1 MPTLHHAASAAHR
14 GIAAVLRYAVAAA
27 FASAFAAGSTAAA
40 QPGASDVVR
49 ERFAAQLGDGFVTE
63 AEYVRPAQATQALPA
78 VLLLHGASPA
88 DLDFTIVRGDGDT
101 SRVLRDI
108 AEALAGAGI
117 ASVRYHKRWVTGP
130 GAFDMQGYFRTDLH
144 GLLADARTMLDS
156 LRTRHG
162 VDPSRLFVWGW
173 SEGSTLAAQFAAH
186 DTVAGVIAHG
196 PVVRPFHETLGGQ
209 FARVGVPYL
218 LRFAAADSTLDLEAI
233 TRAERGSGGM
243 LARGHAMLMLDPMAL
258 QRGERRLNSLMD
270 ADSSGRIH
278 VTREGQALYERFYA
292 DGPMLGMY
300 ASARALP
307 VWRWMADS
315 ARAPVLVLHGE
326 EDANIA
332 VGDARA
338 LASQVQDNAAFT
350 VRIYPGLGHS
360 LGKSEDPIS
369 DDFRRIDPAPLADA
383 AHWIHRQ
390 VPRGTP

>member
-1 MPTLHHAASAAHR
+1 MPPANHLGTAAR
-14 GIAAVLRYAVAAA
+14 RWIIAGLRLATAVTFAGNTAVA
-27 FASAFAAGSTAAA
+27 
-40 QPGASDVVR
+40 QPATPDLVR

-63 AEYVRPAQATQALPA
+63 AEYVRPAHAAQALPA

-108 AEALAGAGI
+108 AEALARAGI

-130 GAFDMQGYFRTDLH
+130 GAFDLQGYFRTDLH

-156 LRTRHG
+156 LRTRRG
-162 VDPSRLFVWGW
+162 VDPTRLFVWGW
-173 SEGSTLAAQFAAH
+173 SEGSALAAQFATH
-186 DTVAGVIAHG
+186 DAVAGVIAHG

-218 LRFAAADSTLDLEAI
+218 LRYAAADSTLDLEAV
-233 TRAERGSGGM
+233 TRAERGTGGL
-243 LARGHAMLMLDPMAL
+243 LARSHAMLMLDPMAL
-258 QRGERRLNSLMD
+258 QRGERRLNAMMD

-278 VTREGQALYERFYA
+278 VTREGQALYERFYS

-307 VWRWMADS
+307 VWQVMADS
-315 ARAPVLVLHGE
+315 VRAPVLVLHGE
-326 EDANIA
+326 ADANIA
-332 VGDARA
+332 VDDARA
-338 LASQVQDNAAFT
+338 LAAQVEGNALYT

-360 LGKSEDPIS
+360 LGQSENPIA
-369 DDFRRIDPAPLADA
+369 DDFRRVDASPLADA
-383 AHWIHRQ
+383 ARWILRQ
-390 VPRGTP
+390 APQGAP